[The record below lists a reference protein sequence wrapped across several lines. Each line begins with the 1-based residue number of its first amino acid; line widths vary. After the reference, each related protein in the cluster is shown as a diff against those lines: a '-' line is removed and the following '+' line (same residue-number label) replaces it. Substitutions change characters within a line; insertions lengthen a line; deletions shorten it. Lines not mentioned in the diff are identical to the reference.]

1 MRTRLRGLPAAVA
14 SCLIAVGLSACS
26 STVPTDSLE
35 TEVEK
40 LATEGGL
47 DVDSV
52 DCPDELPAEV
62 DASVVCTV
70 TQQDGKE
77 IDVDVTTT
85 SVDGDN
91 VNFDVKQR

>member
-1 MRTRLRGLPAAVA
+1 MRALTRSLSALAAGSVLAIGLT
-14 SCLIAVGLSACS
+14 ACS

-35 TEVEK
+35 TEVER
-40 LATEGGL
+40 LATDQGL
-47 DVDSV
+47 DVESV

-70 TQQDGKE
+70 TEANGEERDL
-77 IDVDVTTT
+77 DVTAT

-91 VNFDVKQR
+91 VNFDVKEQ